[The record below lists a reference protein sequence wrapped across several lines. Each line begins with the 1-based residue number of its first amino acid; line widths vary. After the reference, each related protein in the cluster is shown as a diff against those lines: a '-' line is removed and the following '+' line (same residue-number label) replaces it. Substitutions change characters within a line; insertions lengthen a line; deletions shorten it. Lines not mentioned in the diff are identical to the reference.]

1 MADISK
7 IQIGTGTYNVKDEQ
21 ARNDISSINTEIT
34 SINNKLNNDRIICI
48 GDSYGVGTTYGGTI
62 DGWCDRLKTLRNI
75 SNENYYKFVEGQSGF
90 TRAGLN
96 GHTFQS
102 LLEANINS
110 ISHPETITKVIV
122 CGGHNEYDATG
133 EALNSAISYFIN
145 YCKQHFVNAKIYV
158 GMIGNNSNTTAF
170 GKSVRTAIYT
180 TILRSYQNCVL
191 YGGIYLNG
199 IQNIMHDYKD
209 FMSEDGVH
217 PNNTGYNFLTGYINN
232 AINNGY
238 ADFKGNTHVDSIQAV
253 NSIGS
258 FQIKSKLTND
268 IQQFSF
274 DDISITFTDAFNW
287 NAGALMNIAN
297 TTPVNF
303 KYHNQ
308 FLKIPVY
315 YYVMTSSNQFY
326 GGFGLLE
333 FRDNQ
338 IVLRNVMLKNDGNA
352 YFNIENV
359 KSLSIQSSS
368 VTTDNGI
375 C

>member
-1 MADISK
+1 MADISN
-7 IQIGTGTYNVKDEQ
+7 ITIGSGNYNIKDET
-21 ARNDISSINTEIT
+21 ARNSINTINTEIT
-34 SINNKLNNDRIICI
+34 NINNRLNNERILCI
-48 GDSYGVGTTYGGTI
+48 GDSYAVGTTYGGTI
-62 DGWCDRLKTLRNI
+62 DGWCDRLKVLRDLDNDHFI
-75 SNENYYKFVEGQSGF
+75 KLAEGSSGF
-90 TRAGLN
+90 TRAGLQ

-102 LLEANINS
+102 LLEANISDIAN
-110 ISHPETITKVIV
+110 PETITKVIV

-133 EALNSAISYFIN
+133 EALNGAISYFIN

-158 GMIGNNSNTTAF
+158 GMIGNNSNTTSF
-170 GKSVRTAIYT
+170 GKTVRTAIYT
-180 TILRSYQNCVL
+180 TILRSYQNSVL

-209 FMSEDGVH
+209 FMSEDGIH
-217 PNNTGYNFLTGYINN
+217 PNNTGYNFLASYINN

-238 ADFKGNTHVDSIQAV
+238 ADFQGNTHVDTIEAV
-253 NSIGS
+253 NSANT

-268 IQQFSF
+268 VQHFSF
-274 DDISITFTDAFNW
+274 DDITINFTDAFSW
-287 NAGALMNIAN
+287 NGGALLPLAN

-315 YYVMTSSNQFY
+315 FYVMTSDSHFY

-333 FRDNQ
+333 FRDNT
-338 IVLRNVMLKNDGNA
+338 IVIRNTMLKNDGNA
-352 YFNIENV
+352 YFNIANV
-359 KSLSIQSSS
+359 KVLAIQSCSIT
-368 VTTDNGI
+368 VENGI